1 MNQVPQQSPG
11 PMTPPSDSTGL
22 PPTQPPHMPQPQ
34 PRAHSVCGILGVVFG
49 AIGFVLSFIPIINNA
64 AIFFD
69 GVGVVLAIIAIV
81 GTFRGKKS
89 GKAVAIIG
97 AVLSILAI
105 VITLNMQASFSKAFN
120 EAGLSTSS
128 SSSNAS
134 SDTTNTP
141 TVMDQE
147 GDLKDLHVRIDSAVK
162 SVNDYEDKPTVLVT
176 YQWKNTSDKNTSF
189 MVAATA
195 KVFQNGQQLDRAIYG
210 MNAPEGYDANSEMS
224 DLQPGASGTVTIG
237 YVLKD
242 DSPVTVEVTDL
253 LSLHDDQKV
262 SHTFN
267 LTA

>member
-1 MNQVPQQSPG
+1 MGRGLLDSLCLSIRAFNHDRLDTGGSARGSLESKHESAAVLRETTPWVFAQWASSAHWRIQGEKDMTGMNQVPQQSPG

-64 AIFFD
+64 AIFFG

-176 YQWKNTSDKNTSF
+176 YQWKNT
-189 MVAATA
+189 
-195 KVFQNGQQLDRAIYG
+195 
-210 MNAPEGYDANSEMS
+210 
-224 DLQPGASGTVTIG
+224 
-237 YVLKD
+237 
-242 DSPVTVEVTDL
+242 
-253 LSLHDDQKV
+253 
-262 SHTFN
+262 
-267 LTA
+267 